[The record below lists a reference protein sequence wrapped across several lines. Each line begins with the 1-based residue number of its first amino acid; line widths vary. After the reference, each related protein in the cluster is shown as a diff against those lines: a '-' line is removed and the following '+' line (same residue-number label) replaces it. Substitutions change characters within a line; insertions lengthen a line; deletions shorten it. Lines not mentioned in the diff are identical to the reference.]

1 MLKREPSDNQVWNR
15 IIYQTGRLSY
25 LPIREPIDEYIVQRV
40 ETKKQLQELADKAR
54 LQAEKEQLIKD
65 MEKEVVE
72 RSKKELENILDEL
85 KLQ

>member
-15 IIYQTGRLSY
+15 IMYQTGRLSY

>member
-15 IIYQTGRLSY
+15 IMYQTGRLSY

-40 ETKKQLQELADKAR
+40 ETKKQLEELENKAR

-72 RSKKELENILDEL
+72 RSKKDLENILDEL

>member
-15 IIYQTGRLSY
+15 IMYQTGRLSY

-40 ETKKQLQELADKAR
+40 ETKKQLQGLADKAR
-54 LQAEKEQLIKD
+54 LQAENEQLIKD